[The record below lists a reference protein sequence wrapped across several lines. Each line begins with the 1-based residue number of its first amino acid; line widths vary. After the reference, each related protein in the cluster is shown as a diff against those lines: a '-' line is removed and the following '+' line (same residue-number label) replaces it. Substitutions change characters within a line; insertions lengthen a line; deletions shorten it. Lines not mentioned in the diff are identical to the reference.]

1 MNDQIPENRRSFL
14 KQSGVTLA
22 AGLTAAELT
31 GITKAYGAAHS
42 ENEKINVGIIGVG
55 GRGGSLLRW
64 VRGKDDA
71 KIVAVCDVYVKRR
84 KAAAVQ
90 AGLDPDNEKDCVA
103 DYKDILSRDDVD
115 AVIIATPDHW
125 HARISIDAMKAGK
138 DVYCEK
144 PMTKTVEEAKQVWE
158 TMEETKRVMQIGSQ
172 TTSSDQWW
180 KAKEAI
186 SKGMLGKLIMS
197 QGSYHRNSLEG
208 EWNYS
213 IDEDA
218 GPNADGD
225 NYIDWE
231 TWLGSAPKREF
242 DPNRFFR
249 FRQFWDYSGGIA
261 TDLFYHVMA
270 PMNICW
276 PEAQF
281 PYKVM
286 ASGGIYVFKD
296 AREVPD
302 TFALMA
308 EYPGEHQ
315 VVLSSSMANDTH
327 IPGLIRGHEA
337 TMMIVEHGQFEGN
350 TPEITVT
357 AQPEFKDSFK
367 EKWGDEKVVFKTD
380 RDSRPDHMQNW
391 LNCIKSREKPVLDAL
406 TAYKAMVTI
415 AMSVESYRSGKVL
428 YFDAEKQRVVSI
440 PPKA

>member
-1 MNDQIPENRRSFL
+1 MKEHTHENRRSFL
-14 KQSGVTLA
+14 KQGGITIA
-22 AGLTAAELT
+22 AGITAAQYA
-31 GITKAYGAAHS
+31 GIASAQDANK
-42 ENEKINVGIIGVG
+42 KINVGIIGVG
-55 GRGGSLLRW
+55 GRGSSLLRW

-84 KAAAVQ
+84 KRAAVQ
-90 AGLDPDNEKDCVA
+90 AGLDPENEKDCVA

-125 HARISIDAMKAGK
+125 HARISMDAMNAGK

-158 TMEETKRVMQIGSQ
+158 TMEKTKRVMQIGSQ

-213 IDEDA
+213 IDEGA
-218 GPNADGD
+218 GPKGEGD
-225 NYIDWE
+225 NFIDWE
-231 TWLGSAPKREF
+231 TWLGSAPKRDW
-242 DPNRFFR
+242 DPSRFFR
-249 FRQFWDYSGGIA
+249 FRQYWDYSGGIA

-337 TMMIVEHGQFEGN
+337 TMMIVEHGQFEGH
-350 TPEITVT
+350 TPDITIT
-357 AQPEFKDSFK
+357 AQPEFKEDFK
-367 EKWGDEKVVFKTD
+367 KKWGDEKVVFATEND
-380 RDSRPDHMQNW
+380 ARPDHMQNW
-391 LNCIKSREKPVLDAL
+391 LDCIKNREKPVLDAL

-440 PPKA
+440 PPKS